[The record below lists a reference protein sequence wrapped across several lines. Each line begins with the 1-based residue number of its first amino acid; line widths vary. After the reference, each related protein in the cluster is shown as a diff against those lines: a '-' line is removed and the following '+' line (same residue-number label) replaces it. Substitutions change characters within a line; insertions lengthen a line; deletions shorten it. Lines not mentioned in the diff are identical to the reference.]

1 MGIVNLYHEP
11 VTFNGVERTN
21 IDNKI
26 APSTWREVGLSING
40 NLLAISLKYQLM
52 LVNGP
57 VSYDGTTGLMNG
69 SKGIREG
76 RQKGS
81 KSYMSA
87 PNFAGRVEYF
97 GLSGLNLGLSGY
109 YGKSQSKLYDKI
121 SLTNAAAIAKADSS
135 VINIAMVGVDGRY
148 QAVGFQARAQFYYAA
163 LGNTDQYNA
172 FTRKSGVLN
181 DLGSSMYGYYV
192 EAGYNVLK
200 GISEMELVPFVRY
213 QQLDTSDGSVQ
224 HHCQR

>member
-1 MGIVNLYHEP
+1 
-11 VTFNGVERTN
+11 
-21 IDNKI
+21 
-26 APSTWREVGLSING
+26 
-40 NLLAISLKYQLM
+40 
-52 LVNGP
+52 
-57 VSYDGTTGLMNG
+57 MNG

-213 QQLDTSDGSVQ
+213 QQLDTHLTVASNITAKDKYKEDYITAGLTLKLTPGVVVKTDVDFGKTAVDAN
-224 HHCQR
+224 RTVTFNAGIGVMF